1 MRGRGRGGRREGR
14 GSREH
19 AGNIYFNLENKDVL
33 QLPGF
38 VNAEAKAQ
46 PSKAVLSHRLL
57 NNYF

>member
-1 MRGRGRGGRREGR
+1 MGWVGGRGGTVG
-14 GSREH
+14 GEH
-19 AGNIYFNLENKDVL
+19 AGNIYFNLENKNVL

-38 VNAEAKAQ
+38 VSVEAKAQ